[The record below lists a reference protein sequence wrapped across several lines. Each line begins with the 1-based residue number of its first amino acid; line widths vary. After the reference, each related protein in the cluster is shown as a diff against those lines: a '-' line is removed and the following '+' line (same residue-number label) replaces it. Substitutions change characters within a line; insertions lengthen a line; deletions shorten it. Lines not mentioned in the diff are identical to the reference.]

1 MQNLRQF
8 AATTFLTL
16 ILSVPAFAG
25 DILMP
30 GITGEMSTPGIAG
43 DMQFPVAFALDIL
56 RSALS

>member
-1 MQNLRQF
+1 MKNLRQF

-30 GITGEMSTPGIAG
+30 GVTGEMSTPGIAI
-43 DMQFPVAFALDIL
+43 ALDIL